1 MASMEPSEDE
11 IGQVIDFAG
20 LDPVDDRFM
29 VAQALKHNNRNAETV
44 LTQFFDNPDNF
55 RQKYQTAWDESMFA
69 ADRDGTDNSA
79 GISFHI
85 ESSDHDVIQGVTPP
99 PDSYALGAPSRPP
112 SRSNNRSPLG
122 RMVELTAA
130 QVPGTTLAHN
140 VDNALT
146 RTAGVPNSHAQEED
160 DVQRALRE
168 SAQEAGIT
176 LPQDETGLTE
186 PSASLPYFGPAVRSD
201 YDQNSWAMV
210 PVGPAKE
217 SSPSDPP
224 PSKRKRA
231 PGAPAFLVLSNFDS
245 GGHKLGGLLTILHEI
260 PIARNVL
267 LGLGTHTSSYG
278 HRNDWWKGQEIL
290 SPEVQAK
297 MLEELR
303 WEHRSHNE
311 TAFDEEVHRL
321 MAFLDGTERAYG
333 SASVLTELFPEV
345 DRGIERKF
353 YDLIDSRHGD
363 QTQAIMQLAV
373 LGKFHEDGD
382 SDLDEVKF
390 GLLDIDLSQ
399 NEDGCSKT
407 LYEALDHI
415 MWSDALGY
423 DGIHAGSKMAFFKE
437 TGEVL
442 ALNIG
447 GDGPGD
453 SIEIPQE
460 LYLERYLPTRK
471 DEAKRIQRAWR
482 QTKREVRR
490 IETQKEQIYRLWDD
504 WDHGKY
510 DDKRVLLK
518 KATEQWGEYRS
529 YLEGLARFQAM
540 ENSGLQTDKYPDY
553 RAAPC
558 QLDGDAQKQHEKV
571 AQVIEYSE
579 QLLANL
585 EIRMKGLDAELEQ
598 IVGKQ
603 RALGRLLTVPDRPG
617 RPKPMTC
624 KKYLLRGVAT
634 TSNIVYVCRR
644 GEADLIELDDEAK
657 TPSDQWWRMA
667 YTPGEEQ
674 PVKVEK
680 IEIERVFRDMWQET
694 KTPLLVYATDEAL
707 NTPMSPLPS
716 QLERFVKAENKTF
729 HQELNQER
737 NETSETKRAT
747 FVDPISPSKRKHRA
761 DSVCS
766 MDSNRASLGSDD
778 RNGFDNPFEDQDD
791 AIGTEMTEFGN
802 PPDHAHSF
810 DASQDTLPATI
821 PQPASALELLTEAA
835 SATMTPSTV
844 GADRVESSPA
854 KSPPA
859 VTEESRAP
867 EMQERARPPAFMT
880 LPANSSAPT
889 TKKENG
895 DLMDME
901 IPEH

>member
-1 MASMEPSEDE
+1 
-11 IGQVIDFAG
+11 
-20 LDPVDDRFM
+20 
-29 VAQALKHNNRNAETV
+29 
-44 LTQFFDNPDNF
+44 
-55 RQKYQTAWDESMFA
+55 
-69 ADRDGTDNSA
+69 
-79 GISFHI
+79 
-85 ESSDHDVIQGVTPP
+85 
-99 PDSYALGAPSRPP
+99 
-112 SRSNNRSPLG
+112 
-122 RMVELTAA
+122 MVELTAA
-130 QVPGTTLAHN
+130 QVPGTTLVQTVNN
-140 VDNALT
+140 VLT
-146 RTAGVPNSHAQEED
+146 RLAGVPNSHAQEED

-176 LPQDETGLTE
+176 LPQNESGAAE
-186 PSASLPYFGPAVRSD
+186 PSASLPYFGPASRSE

-217 SSPSDPP
+217 SSPTDPP

-267 LGLGTHTSSYG
+267 LGLGEHTSSYG

-297 MLEELR
+297 MLSELR
-303 WEHRSHNE
+303 WEPRSHNE

-321 MAFLDGTERAYG
+321 MAFLDDTERAYG

-345 DRGIERKF
+345 DGRVIERKF

-399 NEDGCSKT
+399 NEDGSAKT

-423 DGIHAGSKMAFFKE
+423 DGIHAGSKMALFKE

-442 ALNIG
+442 ALNIS
-447 GDGPGD
+447 GDGPGN

-460 LYLERYLPTRK
+460 LYLERYLSTRK
-471 DEAKRIQRAWR
+471 DEAKHIQRGWR
-482 QTKREVRR
+482 QTKRDVRR
-490 IETQKEQIYRLWDD
+490 IEMQKEQIYRLWDN

-518 KATEQWGEYRS
+518 KAAEQWGEYRS

-540 ENSGLQTDKYPDY
+540 ENSGLQTDKDPDY

-558 QLDGDAQKQHEKV
+558 QLDGEAQKQHEKV

-585 EIRMKGLDAELEQ
+585 ETRMKGLDAELEQ

-603 RALGRLLTVPDRPG
+603 RALGRLLTVPDKPG

-634 TSNIVYVCRR
+634 TPNIVYVCRR

-657 TPSDQWWRMA
+657 KPLDQWWRMA

-680 IEIERVFRDMWQET
+680 IEMERVFRDMWQET
-694 KTPLLVYATDEAL
+694 KAPLLVYATDEAL
-707 NTPMSPLPS
+707 DTPKSPLPS

-737 NETSETKRAT
+737 NETTETKRAT
-747 FVDPISPSKRKHRA
+747 FVDPISPSKRKHRS

-802 PPDHAHSF
+802 PPNNAQSF
-810 DASQDTLPATI
+810 DASQDTLPALI
-821 PQPASALELLTEAA
+821 PHPPTSALELLTEAA
-835 SATMTPSTV
+835 SATVTPGTM

-854 KSPPA
+854 KSPPT
-859 VTEESRAP
+859 VTEESRTP
-867 EMQERARPPAFMT
+867 EMQERTRPPSFM
-880 LPANSSAPT
+880 PAPTNSSTST